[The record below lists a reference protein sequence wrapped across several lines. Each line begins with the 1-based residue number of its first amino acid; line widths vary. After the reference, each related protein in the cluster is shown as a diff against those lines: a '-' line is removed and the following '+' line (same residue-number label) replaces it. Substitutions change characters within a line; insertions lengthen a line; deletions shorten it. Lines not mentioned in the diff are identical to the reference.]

1 MKELENGGQC
11 AKAHDGESGVGLFS
25 RQGGQRSHQGRAAA
39 PGSCFSTVLSP
50 MSSSLGIMGSKRPAA
65 EL

>member
-1 MKELENGGQC
+1 MKELENGGQR
-11 AKAHDGESGVGLFS
+11 ATAHDAESRVGLFS

-39 PGSCFSTVLSP
+39 PVLSP
-50 MSSSLGIMGSKRPAA
+50 VSSSLGIVGLKRPAA